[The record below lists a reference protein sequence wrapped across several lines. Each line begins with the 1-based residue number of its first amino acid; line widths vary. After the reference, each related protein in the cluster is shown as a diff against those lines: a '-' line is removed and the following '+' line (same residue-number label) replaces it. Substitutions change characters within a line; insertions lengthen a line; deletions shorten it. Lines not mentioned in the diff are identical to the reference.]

1 MRDVTIR
8 DYIGK
13 EKELTAAEV
22 RKLPEGTKVRV
33 HSFSRR
39 GEYQTLDMTVTI
51 GTNKYLRAVNMYTG
65 DIIEKPIK
73 KETDR
78 LCYTEVR
85 T

>member
-1 MRDVTIR
+1 MGCITIR

-39 GEYQTLDMTVTI
+39 GEHHTLDMTVTI
-51 GTNKYLRAVNMYTG
+51 GTNKYLKAMSMWG
-65 DIIEKPIK
+65 DSIEKPIK

-78 LCYTEVR
+78 LCYTEV
-85 T
+85 TA

>member
-51 GTNKYLRAVNMYTG
+51 GTNKYLRAMSMWG
-65 DIIEKPIK
+65 DSIEKPIK

-78 LCYTEVR
+78 LCYTEVKA
-85 T
+85 